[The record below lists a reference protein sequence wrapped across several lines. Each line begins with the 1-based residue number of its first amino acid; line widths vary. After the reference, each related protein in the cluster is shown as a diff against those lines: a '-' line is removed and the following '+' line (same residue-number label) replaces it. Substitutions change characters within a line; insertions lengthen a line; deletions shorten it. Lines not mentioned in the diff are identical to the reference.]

1 MKKLT
6 IPYGYINL
14 KGMFVM
20 ENLTKE
26 KSCAFYASDY
36 HFEMISLPYISK
48 SMDENK
54 EIIILTEN
62 NLKDTVDT
70 LISKMNLKKEKQE
83 KILSL
88 DWNNNDL
95 KKFKEISKKSKEDAD
110 MVIFIKGKQNY
121 IQNIN
126 KNIEK
131 WVSTD
136 KHVKIIDCYE
146 FFEVEETIE
155 EIAKKYDKVLGTSRI

>member
-1 MKKLT
+1 
-6 IPYGYINL
+6 
-14 KGMFVM
+14 M

-26 KSCAFYASDY
+26 KTCAFYASDY

>member
-1 MKKLT
+1 
-6 IPYGYINL
+6 
-14 KGMFVM
+14 M
-20 ENLTKE
+20 ENITKE

-48 SMDENK
+48 GMDENK
-54 EIIILTEN
+54 EIVILTEN
-62 NLKDTVDT
+62 DLKDTVNT
-70 LISKMNLKKEKQE
+70 LISKMNLQEEKRE

-95 KKFKEISKKSKEDAD
+95 KKFKEISKKTKEDVD
-110 MVIFIKGKQNY
+110 MIIFVKGKQNY
-121 IQNIN
+121 IKNIN

-131 WVSTD
+131 WVVTD

-146 FFEVEETIE
+146 FFEIEEKID
-155 EIAKKYDKVLGTSRI
+155 EIAKKYDKVLGTCKM

>member
-1 MKKLT
+1 M
-6 IPYGYINL
+6 NL

-20 ENLTKE
+20 ENITKE

-62 NLKDTVDT
+62 NLKNTVDT

-110 MVIFIKGKQNY
+110 MVIFIKGKENY

-136 KHVKIIDCYE
+136 KYVKIIDCYE
-146 FFEVEETIE
+146 FFEVEEKID
-155 EIAKKYDKVLGTSRI
+155 EIAKEYDKVLGTSRM

>member
-1 MKKLT
+1 
-6 IPYGYINL
+6 
-14 KGMFVM
+14 M

-54 EIIILTEN
+54 EVIILTEN
-62 NLKDTVDT
+62 NLKDTVNT

-95 KKFKEISKKSKEDAD
+95 KKFKEISKKTKEDAD
-110 MVIFIKGKQNY
+110 IIIFIKGKENY
-121 IQNIN
+121 IKNIN

-131 WVSTD
+131 WVIAD
-136 KHVKIIDCYE
+136 KHVKIVDCYE
-146 FFEVEETIE
+146 FFEVEEKID
-155 EIAKKYDKVLGTSRI
+155 EIAKEYDKVLGTSRM

>member
-1 MKKLT
+1 
-6 IPYGYINL
+6 
-14 KGMFVM
+14 M

-36 HFEMISLPYISK
+36 HFEMISLPYISR

-62 NLKDTVDT
+62 NLKDTVNT
-70 LISKMNLKKEKQE
+70 LITKMNLNEEKRK

-95 KKFKEISKKSKEDAD
+95 KKFKEISKKSKENSD
-110 MVIFIKGKQNY
+110 MIIFIKGKQNY

-131 WVSTD
+131 WVSTN

-146 FFEVEETIE
+146 FFEIE
-155 EIAKKYDKVLGTSRI
+155 NKIDTIAKEYGKVLGTTRL

>member
-14 KGMFVM
+14 KGMLVM
-20 ENLTKE
+20 ENITKE

-62 NLKDTVDT
+62 NLEDTVNI
-70 LISKMNLKKEKQE
+70 LISKMNLDEIKKE

-95 KKFKEISKKSKEDAD
+95 KKFKEISKKSKENSD

-121 IQNIN
+121 IDNIN
-126 KNIEK
+126 ENM
-131 WVSTD
+131 
-136 KHVKIIDCYE
+136 
-146 FFEVEETIE
+146 ETAPE
-155 EIAKKYDKVLGTSRI
+155 EIIKKTAAIMHGNIVRALETFRTDINTSKSE

>member
-1 MKKLT
+1 
-6 IPYGYINL
+6 
-14 KGMFVM
+14 M

>member
-1 MKKLT
+1 MKN
-6 IPYGYINL
+6 I
-14 KGMFVM
+14 
-20 ENLTKE
+20 TKE

-62 NLKDTVDT
+62 NLKNTVDT

-110 MVIFIKGKQNY
+110 MVIFIKGKENY

-136 KHVKIIDCYE
+136 KYVKIIDCYE
-146 FFEVEETIE
+146 FFEVEEKID
-155 EIAKKYDKVLGTSRI
+155 EIAKEYDKVLGTSRM

>member
-1 MKKLT
+1 
-6 IPYGYINL
+6 
-14 KGMFVM
+14 M

-54 EIIILTEN
+54 DIIILTEN
-62 NLKDTVDT
+62 NLKDTVNT
-70 LISKMNLKKEKQE
+70 LITKMNLNEEKRK

-95 KKFKEISKKSKEDAD
+95 KKFKEISKKSKENSD
-110 MVIFIKGKQNY
+110 MIIFIKGKQNY

-131 WVSTD
+131 WVSTN

-146 FFEVEETIE
+146 FFEIE
-155 EIAKKYDKVLGTSRI
+155 NKIDTIAKEYGKVLGTTRL

>member
-1 MKKLT
+1 
-6 IPYGYINL
+6 
-14 KGMFVM
+14 M
-20 ENLTKE
+20 ENITK
-26 KSCAFYASDY
+26 KKNCAFYASDY

-62 NLKDTVDT
+62 NLKETVDT
-70 LISKMNLKKEKQE
+70 LITKINLQEEKRK

-95 KKFKEISKKSKEDAD
+95 KKFKEISKKSKENANV
-110 MVIFIKGKQNY
+110 VIFIKGKQNY
-121 IQNIN
+121 IENVN

-131 WVSTD
+131 WVSGN
-136 KHVKIIDCYE
+136 KHIKIIDCYE
-146 FFEVEETIE
+146 FFEIEDKIE
-155 EIAKKYDKVLGTSRI
+155 EIAKKYDKVLGTSRM

>member
-1 MKKLT
+1 MRN
-6 IPYGYINL
+6 I
-14 KGMFVM
+14 
-20 ENLTKE
+20 TKE

-48 SMDENK
+48 SMEENK

-62 NLKDTVDT
+62 NLEDTVQI
-70 LISKMNLKKEKQE
+70 LISKMNLEEEKQK

-95 KKFKEISKKSKEDAD
+95 QKFKEISKKSKENSD
-110 MVIFIKGKQNY
+110 MVIFIKGKENY
-121 IQNIN
+121 IENIN

-131 WVSTD
+131 WVMYDD
-136 KHVKIIDCYE
+136 KIKIIDCYE
-146 FFEVEETIE
+146 FFEIE
-155 EIAKKYDKVLGTSRI
+155 KNIDEIAKKYKKVLGTTRL

>member
-14 KGMFVM
+14 KGMLVM
-20 ENLTKE
+20 ENITKE

-62 NLKDTVDT
+62 NLEDTVNI
-70 LISKMNLKKEKQE
+70 LISKMNLNKIKKE

-95 KKFKEISKKSKEDAD
+95 KKFKEISKKSKENSD

-121 IQNIN
+121 IENIN

-131 WVSTD
+131 WVSTN
-136 KHVKIIDCYE
+136 KHIKIIDCYE
-146 FFEVEETIE
+146 FFEIE
-155 EIAKKYDKVLGTSRI
+155 NKIDKIANEYSKVLGTTRL

>member
-6 IPYGYINL
+6 IPYGYMNL

-20 ENLTKE
+20 ENITKE

-48 SMDENK
+48 GMDENK
-54 EIIILTEN
+54 EIVILTEN
-62 NLKDTVDT
+62 DLKDTVNT
-70 LISKMNLKKEKQE
+70 LISKMNLQKEKRE

-95 KKFKEISKKSKEDAD
+95 KKFPMLSC
-110 MVIFIKGKQNY
+110 F
-121 IQNIN
+121 
-126 KNIEK
+126 
-131 WVSTD
+131 
-136 KHVKIIDCYE
+136 
-146 FFEVEETIE
+146 
-155 EIAKKYDKVLGTSRI
+155 L

>member
-1 MKKLT
+1 
-6 IPYGYINL
+6 
-14 KGMFVM
+14 M
-20 ENLTKE
+20 ENITKE

-54 EIIILTEN
+54 EVVILTEN
-62 NLKDTVDT
+62 DLKDTVSI
-70 LISKMNLKKEKQE
+70 LIEKMSLKKEKQE

-88 DWNNNDL
+88 DWNHNDL
-95 KKFKEISKKSKEDAD
+95 NKFKEINKNSKENKD

-131 WVSTD
+131 WVID
-136 KHVKIIDCYE
+136 NNHVDIIDCYE
-146 FFEVEETIE
+146 FFEIEEDIE
-155 EIAKKYDKVLGTSRI
+155 EIAKNYSKVLGTSRA

>member
-1 MKKLT
+1 
-6 IPYGYINL
+6 
-14 KGMFVM
+14 M

-54 EIIILTEN
+54 DIIILTEN
-62 NLKDTVDT
+62 NLKDTVNT
-70 LISKMNLKKEKQE
+70 LITKMNLNEEKRK

-95 KKFKEISKKSKEDAD
+95 KKFKEISKKSKENAD
-110 MVIFIKGKQNY
+110 MIIFIKGKQNY

-131 WVSTD
+131 WTSTN

-146 FFEVEETIE
+146 FFEIE
-155 EIAKKYDKVLGTSRI
+155 DKIDTIAKEYSKVLGTTRL

>member
-1 MKKLT
+1 MGN
-6 IPYGYINL
+6 I
-14 KGMFVM
+14 
-20 ENLTKE
+20 TKE

-62 NLKDTVDT
+62 NLEDTVNI
-70 LISKMNLKKEKQE
+70 LISKMNLDEIKKE

-95 KKFKEISKKSKEDAD
+95 KKFKEISKKSKENSD

-121 IQNIN
+121 IDNIN
-126 KNIEK
+126 ENIEK
-131 WVSTD
+131 WVSTN
-136 KHVKIIDCYE
+136 KYIKIIDCYE
-146 FFEVEETIE
+146 FFEIE
-155 EIAKKYDKVLGTSRI
+155 DKIDKIANEYSKVLGTSRL

>member
-1 MKKLT
+1 MRN
-6 IPYGYINL
+6 I
-14 KGMFVM
+14 
-20 ENLTKE
+20 TKE

-48 SMDENK
+48 SMEENK

-62 NLKDTVDT
+62 NLEDTVQI
-70 LISKMNLKKEKQE
+70 LISKMNLEEEKRK

-95 KKFKEISKKSKEDAD
+95 QKFKEISKKSKENSD
-110 MVIFIKGKQNY
+110 MVIFIKGKENY
-121 IQNIN
+121 IENIN

-131 WVSTD
+131 WVMYDD
-136 KHVKIIDCYE
+136 KIKIIDCYE
-146 FFEVEETIE
+146 FFEIE
-155 EIAKKYDKVLGTSRI
+155 KNIDEIAKKYKKVLGTTRL

>member
-1 MKKLT
+1 MKN
-6 IPYGYINL
+6 I
-14 KGMFVM
+14 
-20 ENLTKE
+20 TKE

-48 SMDENK
+48 GMDENK
-54 EIIILTEN
+54 EIVILTEN
-62 NLKDTVDT
+62 DLKDTVNT
-70 LISKMNLKKEKQE
+70 LISKMNLQEEKRE

-95 KKFKEISKKSKEDAD
+95 KKFKEISKKTKEDVD
-110 MVIFIKGKQNY
+110 MIIFVKGKQNY
-121 IQNIN
+121 IKNIN

-131 WVSTD
+131 WVVTD

-146 FFEVEETIE
+146 FFEIEEKID
-155 EIAKKYDKVLGTSRI
+155 EIAKKYDKVLGTCKM

>member
-1 MKKLT
+1 M
-6 IPYGYINL
+6 NL

-20 ENLTKE
+20 ENITKE

-62 NLKDTVDT
+62 NLKDTVNT
-70 LISKMNLKKEKQE
+70 LISKMNLEEEKRE

-95 KKFKEISKKSKEDAD
+95 KKFKEISKKSKENLDI
-110 MVIFIKGKQNY
+110 VIFIKGKENY
-121 IQNIN
+121 VKNIN

-131 WVSTD
+131 WIAENN
-136 KHVKIIDCYE
+136 HAKIIDCYE
-146 FFEVEETIE
+146 FFEIEEKID
-155 EIAKKYDKVLGTSRI
+155 EIAKKYDKVLGTSRL

>member
-1 MKKLT
+1 
-6 IPYGYINL
+6 
-14 KGMFVM
+14 M
-20 ENLTKE
+20 ENITKE

-54 EIIILTEN
+54 EIVILTEN
-62 NLKDTVDT
+62 NLKDTVNT
-70 LISKMNLKKEKQE
+70 LITKMNLNQEKRK

-95 KKFKEISKKSKEDAD
+95 KKFKEISKKSKENSD

-131 WVSTD
+131 WTSTN
-136 KHVKIIDCYE
+136 KHIKIVDCYE
-146 FFEVEETIE
+146 FFEIE
-155 EIAKKYDKVLGTSRI
+155 DKIDIIAKEYSKVLGTTRL